1 MTRYLDLFSMGAAF
15 MLLETKNV
23 VQFALLFG
31 TTWLVNSLVFTG
43 VLIAVLA
50 AVEVSRHVVIRR
62 PALVYL
68 ALLAALLT
76 TWLVP
81 PEALLGLSP
90 LPRFAAAS
98 ALAFAPIF
106 LANIVFSQRFRDTSD
121 SATAFGA
128 NLLGAM
134 VGGVLEYTAL
144 IFGYRWLVV
153 LVAVLYSLAFVTS
166 RASRQAAGHCP
177 AVWLP
182 PHGPDTPRPDLAP

>member
-1 MTRYLDLFSMGAAF
+1 MGTAF
-15 MLLETKNV
+15 LLLETKNV

-31 TTWLVNSLVFTG
+31 TTWLVNALVFAG

-68 ALLAALLT
+68 ALLAALVT
-76 TWLVP
+76 TWIVP
-81 PEALLGLSP
+81 PQALLGLSP

-106 LANIVFSQRFRDTSD
+106 LANVVFSQRFRDTSD

-134 VGGVLEYTAL
+134 VGGVLEYTSL
-144 IFGYRWLVV
+144 IFGYRWL
-153 LVAVLYSLAFVTS
+153 LILITGLYALAFVTS
-166 RASRQAAGHCP
+166 KAGRRAAAPVPGYEP
-177 AVWLP
+177 ALP
-182 PHGPDTPRPDLAP
+182 GSLPVAPSL